1 MTTPSNRSQK
11 GQALVEFTLAL
22 VTFLFLLTGAIDV
35 ARMFFAQMIITEA
48 SQEGAIYGSF
58 QPTDS
63 EGMEARVRTNSTGYL
78 DLTDTDSVHVDISY
92 SGEKCADG
100 NNAVIVNV
108 TYDFPVIMPLTE
120 KIFGEDKTLSATSI
134 AVILSPTCP

>member
-1 MTTPSNRSQK
+1 MTPLSNRSQK

-63 EGMEARVRTNSTGYL
+63 EGIEARVRTNSTGYL
-78 DLTDTDSVHVDISY
+78 DLTDTDSVHVNVSY
-92 SGEKCADG
+92 EGSACADG
-100 NNAVIVNV
+100 DNAVIVNV

-120 KIFGEDKTLSATSI
+120 KIFGENKALSATSI
-134 AVILSPTCP
+134 AVILSPNCP